1 MKPYVFKDQNG
12 NEVKLNER
20 EIAYCNSLSSKFNEA
35 IYANDVSGIGA
46 QIDINTLTVLLK
58 TISTQKFYTV
68 DIEKYLPIDTDGGW
82 ADQVLQIREYLPS
95 QPMTGFIDQAAHGAK
110 LAVAE
115 AAVDGLYIPALTW
128 AKKIEFSIAEVNQA
142 ALLGNF
148 SLITAKE
155 RSRKKSYDLDM
166 QQLAFLG
173 YKDTKVK
180 GLLNQADVVTVNSD
194 FITKKISEMNFTEIN
209 AFVAQI
215 IELYRANCERTAY
228 PTTFVI
234 PEADYNGLASQVSPE
249 FPVKNKLQLLQ
260 EAFDIVAM
268 RHVEILPSAY
278 ADARYNTL
286 GTSRYALYNKDF
298 DTIRLQKAIDYT
310 PTMMN
315 NIDGWNFVNTAF
327 ARTFGVIINRP
338 KEVLYFDRTDD
349 SSSSI

>member
-1 MKPYVFKDQNG
+1 MKPFVFKDQKG
-12 NEVKLNER
+12 QEVKLNER
-20 EIAYCNSLSSKFNEA
+20 ETAYCNSLSQKFNEA

-58 TISTQKFYTV
+58 TVSTQKFYTV

-110 LAVAE
+110 MAVAE

-173 YKDTKVK
+173 YKNSKVK
-180 GLLNQADVVTVNSD
+180 GLLNQSDVVTVNSD
-194 FITKKISEMNFTEIN
+194 FVQKMISDMNYTEMNT
-209 AFVAQI
+209 FVAKLV
-215 IELYRANCERTAY
+215 ELYRANCDRTAY
-228 PTTFVI
+228 PNTLVI

-260 EAFDIVAM
+260 EALDIICM
-268 RHVEILPSAY
+268 KHVEILPSAY
-278 ADARYNTL
+278 ADSRYNTL
-286 GTSRYALYNKDF
+286 GVNRYALYNKDF

-338 KEVLYFDRTDD
+338 KEVLYFDRLDE
-349 SSSSI
+349 SSSI

>member
-1 MKPYVFKDQNG
+1 MKPFVFKDQKG
-12 NEVKLNER
+12 QEVKLNER
-20 EIAYCNSLSSKFNEA
+20 ETAYCNSLSQKFNEA

-58 TISTQKFYTV
+58 TVSTQKFYTV

-155 RSRKKSYDLDM
+155 RSRKKSYDLEM

-173 YKDTKVK
+173 YKKVK
-180 GLLNQADVVTVNSD
+180 GLLNQSDVVTVNSD
-194 FITKKISEMNFTEIN
+194 FVQKMISDMNYTEMNT
-209 AFVAQI
+209 FVAKLV
-215 IELYRANCERTAY
+215 ELYRANCDRTAY
-228 PTTFVI
+228 PNTFVI

-260 EAFDIVAM
+260 EALDIICM
-268 RHVEILPSAY
+268 KHVEILPSAY
-278 ADARYNTL
+278 ADSRYNTL
-286 GTSRYALYNKDF
+286 GVNRYALYNKDF

-338 KEVLYFDRTDD
+338 KEVLYFDRTDE
-349 SSSSI
+349 SSSI

>member
-1 MKPYVFKDQNG
+1 MKTRIFKDQNG
-12 NEVKLNER
+12 QEVKLNER
-20 EIAYCNSLSSKFNEA
+20 ELAYCKSMEQKFNEA

-46 QIDINTLTVLLK
+46 QIDITTLTLLLK
-58 TISTQKFYTV
+58 TVSTQKFYTV
-68 DIEKYLPIDTDGGW
+68 DVEKYIPVDTDGGW

-95 QPMTGFIDQAAHGAK
+95 GNMTGFIDQAAHQAK
-110 LAVAE
+110 LAVAD
-115 AAVDGLYIPALTW
+115 AAVDGLYIPGITW

-155 RSRKKSYDLDM
+155 RSRKKSYDLEM

-173 YKDTKVK
+173 YGKVK
-180 GLLNQADVVTVNSD
+180 GLLNQSDVVSVDSA
-194 FITKKISEMNFTEIN
+194 FISKPICEMNYVEIN
-209 AFVAQI
+209 NFVGKI

-228 PTTFVI
+228 PNTFVL
-234 PEADYNGLASQVSPE
+234 PESDYNGLANQVSPE

-260 EAFDIVAM
+260 EALDLVSM
-268 RHVEILPSAY
+268 RKVKILPCAY
-278 ADARYNTL
+278 SDQRYNNL
-286 GTSRYALYNKDF
+286 GVNRYALYNAEF

-327 ARTFGVIINRP
+327 GRTFGVVINRP
-338 KEVLYFDRTDD
+338 KEVMYFDREDA
-349 SSSSI
+349 SSSI